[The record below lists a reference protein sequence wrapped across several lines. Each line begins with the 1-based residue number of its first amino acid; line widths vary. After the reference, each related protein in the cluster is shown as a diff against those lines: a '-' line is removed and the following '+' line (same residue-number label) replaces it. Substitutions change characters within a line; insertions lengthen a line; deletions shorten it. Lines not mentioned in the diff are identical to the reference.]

1 MRCLCNCVAICN
13 NTLRIHHHCTYNP
26 QYFPAPSLI
35 IQTQRIANKRAKET
49 TLQITLHL
57 YYSVSP
63 DFCPTLQVN
72 LNHILLRLS
81 ISIIQPEIN
90 NFNWPKECEYQPC
103 FQKIQPSTIFACSE
117 AYSSN
122 VFVQIPQSAILFH
135 IS

>member
-57 YYSVSP
+57 YYSVNP
-63 DFCPTLQVN
+63 NFCPALLVN
-72 LNHILLRLS
+72 PNHILLLLS
-81 ISIIQPEIN
+81 TPIIHSDIN
-90 NFNWPKECEYQPC
+90 NFNRPKECEYQPS
-103 FQKIQPSTIFACSE
+103 FQIIQPSTVFAESK

-122 VFVQIPQSAILFH
+122 VFVQIPQ
-135 IS
+135 